1 MSPAFIKYLRYFT
14 FSQMCHVE
22 QQSTVHSTRPD
33 KEDVK
38 KVVSIVLRNKLLV
51 EIGHREHRSFQN
63 LKLNPLHKWDV
74 KKSEEWIR
82 GKIRENQKF
91 RGNHYS
97 EVSES
102 EIEWWDIV
110 EYLLEENHTSD
121 FLTYYAKVCSGVNC
135 LS

>member
-1 MSPAFIKYLRYFT
+1 MG
-14 FSQMCHVE
+14 
-22 QQSTVHSTRPD
+22 
-33 KEDVK
+33 
-38 KVVSIVLRNKLLV
+38 SIVLRNKLLV
-51 EIGHREHRSFQN
+51 EIGHREHRCFQN

-82 GKIRENQKF
+82 GKIREYQKF
-91 RGNHYS
+91 RGNYCS

-121 FLTYYAKVCSGVNC
+121 FLTYYAKVCSGVNIK
-135 LS
+135 LSLQLNLFW

>member
-1 MSPAFIKYLRYFT
+1 MLNN
-14 FSQMCHVE
+14 C
-22 QQSTVHSTRPD
+22 TRPD
-33 KEDVK
+33 KKDVK

-63 LKLNPLHKWDV
+63 FKLNPLHKWDV

-82 GKIRENQKF
+82 VKIRKYQKF
-91 RGNHYS
+91 RGNHCS

-110 EYLLEENHTSD
+110 EYLLEENHDLTS
-121 FLTYYAKVCSGVNC
+121 YAKVCSGVNY
-135 LS
+135 LSFKLAVESLLDNARP